1 MATNGTSNGTA
12 ATNGHS
18 TSSQH
23 VPKII
28 LYTNHRC
35 PYAQRAHITL
45 DTLNLKYEEI
55 LIDLDTPRPQ
65 WYLDINP
72 RGLVPSLKYS
82 LPGIFDTPEIL
93 TESGI
98 VAQFLCDSFPSPL
111 LPASKEDP
119 FSALKRAR
127 IAFFVDTWSSKIA
140 PYQFQIIKAEEGAE
154 REAKAEECVK
164 MMEKEIE
171 PLLAGAK
178 PFFGGSGE
186 LTFAEVMTAPFVLRM
201 FSFARDG
208 ELMPQSFGEKLEAL
222 PNFGRWSKAVMENGN
237 VRRVYDEAGV
247 VEGTKKRVKQ
257 MAAK

>member
-1 MATNGTSNGTA
+1 MS
-12 ATNGHS
+12 
-18 TSSQH
+18 
-23 VPKII
+23 PKII

-72 RGLVPSLKYS
+72 RGLVPSIKYS
-82 LPGIFDTPEIL
+82 LPGIFDEPETL
-93 TESGI
+93 TESAI
-98 VAQFLCDSFPSPL
+98 VAQFLCDTFPSPL

-140 PYQFQIIKAEEGAE
+140 PFQFQILKAAAGAE
-154 REAKAEECVK
+154 KEAKAEECVK
-164 MMEKEIE
+164 VMEREIE
-171 PLLAGAK
+171 PLLVGAG
-178 PFFGGSGE
+178 PFFGGSAE
-186 LTFAEVMTAPFVLRM
+186 LTLAEVMTAPFVLRM
-201 FSFARDG
+201 LSFARDG
-208 ELMPQSFGEKLEAL
+208 ELMPKSFGEKLEAL
-222 PNFGRWSKAVMENGN
+222 PNFGKWSKAVLGDGV
-237 VRRVYDEAGV
+237 VRKVYDEKGV